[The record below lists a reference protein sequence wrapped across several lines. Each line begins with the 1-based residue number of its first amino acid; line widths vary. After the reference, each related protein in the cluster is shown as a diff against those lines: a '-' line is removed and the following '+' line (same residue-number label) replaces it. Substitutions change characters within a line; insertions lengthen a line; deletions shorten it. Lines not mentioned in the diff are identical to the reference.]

1 MNIQGLQKMTL
12 LDFPGKVAC
21 TVFLAGCDLRCPFCH
36 NSDLIDGAAPT
47 VMDDEKLLAFLQKR
61 KGLLDGV
68 AFTGGEPLLRG
79 ELKELIVKIRDLGFA
94 VKLDTNGTH
103 PERLREL
110 LEEKLV
116 DYVAMDI
123 KNSPARY
130 GETVGVANIDLA
142 PIRESAK
149 LLMESGVP
157 YEFRTTVVAELHDDA
172 SFEAIGE
179 WLPNAERFFLQRFTD
194 RDSVLF
200 SGLHA
205 PEKADMERFAA
216 ILRRKMPFVEL
227 RGVD

>member
-21 TVFLAGCDLRCPFCH
+21 TVFLGGCDLRCPFCH
-36 NSDLIDGAAPT
+36 NSDLIDGGAPT
-47 VMDDEKLLAFLQKR
+47 VMDDTALLAFLEKR

-68 AFTGGEPLLRG
+68 AFTGGEPLLRPD
-79 ELKELIVKIRDLGFA
+79 LKELIVRIRALGFA
-94 VKLDTNGTH
+94 VKLDTNGSH

-123 KNSPARY
+123 KNSPERY
-130 GETVGVANIDLA
+130 AETVGVPDIDLT
-142 PIRESAK
+142 PFRESAK

-179 WLPNAERFFLQRFTD
+179 WLSGAERFFLQRFTD

-205 PEKADMERFAA
+205 PEKADMERYAA
-216 ILRRKMPFVEL
+216 ILRKTMSFVEL

>member
-1 MNIQGLQKMTL
+1 MTL

-21 TVFLAGCDLRCPFCH
+21 TVFLGGCDLRCPFCH
-36 NSDLIDGAAPT
+36 NSDLIGGGAPT
-47 VMDDEKLLAFLQKR
+47 VMDDKELLSFLEKR
-61 KGLLDGV
+61 RGLLDGV
-68 AFTGGEPLLRG
+68 AFTGGEPLLRPD
-79 ELKELIVKIRDLGFA
+79 LKELIIRIRDLGFA
-94 VKLDTNGTH
+94 VKLDTNGSH

-110 LEEKLV
+110 LEGRLV

-123 KNSPARY
+123 KNSPERY
-130 GETVGVANIDLA
+130 AETVGVEDIDLA
-142 PIRESAK
+142 PFRESAK

-172 SFEAIGE
+172 SFEAIGK
-179 WLPNAERFFLQRFTD
+179 WLPGAERFFLQRFTD

-205 PEKADMERFAA
+205 PEKADMERYGA
-216 ILRRKMPFVEL
+216 ILRKTMPFVEL

>member
-110 LEEKLV
+110 LEERLV

>member
-1 MNIQGLQKMTL
+1 MTL

>member
-1 MNIQGLQKMTL
+1 MTL

-47 VMDDEKLLAFLQKR
+47 VMDDTALLAFLQKR

-110 LEEKLV
+110 LEERLV

-130 GETVGVANIDLA
+130 GETVGVADIDLA

-179 WLPNAERFFLQRFTD
+179 WLPDAERFFLQRFTD

>member
-79 ELKELIVKIRDLGFA
+79 ELKELIVKIRGLGFA

-110 LEEKLV
+110 LEKKLV

-130 GETVGVANIDLA
+130 GETVGVADIDLA

>member
-1 MNIQGLQKMTL
+1 MTL

-21 TVFLAGCDLRCPFCH
+21 TVFLGGCDLRCPFCH
-36 NSDLIDGAAPT
+36 NSDLIDGGAPT
-47 VMDDEKLLAFLQKR
+47 VMDDKELLSFLEKR

-79 ELKELIVKIRDLGFA
+79 ELKELIIRIRALGFA
-94 VKLDTNGTH
+94 VKLDTNGSH

-110 LEEKLV
+110 LEGRLV

-123 KNSPARY
+123 KNSPERY
-130 GETVGVANIDLA
+130 AETVGVAGIDLA
-142 PIRESAK
+142 PFRESAK

-172 SFEAIGE
+172 SFEAIGQ
-179 WLPNAERFFLQRFTD
+179 WLSGAERFFLQRFTD

-205 PEKADMERFAA
+205 PEKADMERYAA
-216 ILRRKMPFVEL
+216 ILRKTMPFVEL

>member
-21 TVFLAGCDLRCPFCH
+21 TVFLGGCDLRCPFCH
-36 NSDLIDGAAPT
+36 NSDLIDGGAPT
-47 VMDDEKLLAFLQKR
+47 VMDDTALLAFLEKR

-68 AFTGGEPLLRG
+68 AFTGGEPLLRPD
-79 ELKELIVKIRDLGFA
+79 LKELIVRIRALGFA

-110 LEEKLV
+110 LEERLV

-130 GETVGVANIDLA
+130 GETVGVADIDLA

-179 WLPNAERFFLQRFTD
+179 WLGGAERFFLQRFTD

-216 ILRRKMPFVEL
+216 ILRKTMPFVEL

>member
-1 MNIQGLQKMTL
+1 MTL

-79 ELKELIVKIRDLGFA
+79 ELKDLIVKIRDLGFA

-123 KNSPARY
+123 KNSPERY
-130 GETVGVANIDLA
+130 GETVGVPDIDLA

-149 LLMESGVP
+149 LLMESGIP

-172 SFEAIGE
+172 SFEAIAR
-179 WLPNAERFFLQRFTD
+179 WLSGAERYFLQRFTD
-194 RDSVLF
+194 RESVLMA
-200 SGLHA
+200 GLHA
-205 PEKADMERFAA
+205 PEKADMERYAA
-216 ILRRKMPFVEL
+216 ILRAAMPSVAL

>member
-47 VMDDEKLLAFLQKR
+47 VMDDTALLAFLQKR

-68 AFTGGEPLLRG
+68 AFTGGEPLLRR
-79 ELKELIVKIRDLGFA
+79 ELKELIVKICNLGFA

-110 LEEKLV
+110 LEERLV

-130 GETVGVANIDLA
+130 GETVGVADIDLA

-179 WLPNAERFFLQRFTD
+179 WLPDAERFFLQRFTD